1 MLEVSVHNNDIYDLK
16 IQVTELQNKIMV
28 DLNVENYL
36 ISIKSLLKEYSLPI
50 NSIEEFPYKEFFS
63 KMIVLERN
71 KIIFIMGKRNDYENI
86 DLSQELICFGSIP
99 YRIRKTDYNAEH
111 GVIFF

>member
-1 MLEVSVHNNDIYDLK
+1 MSK
-16 IQVTELQNKIMV
+16 
-28 DLNVENYL
+28 
-36 ISIKSLLKEYSLPI
+36 YSLSI

-63 KMIVLERN
+63 KLSVLELN
-71 KIIFIMGKRNDYENI
+71 KIIFVMGKNNDYENI
-86 DLSQELICFGSIP
+86 NLSQELVSFGSIP